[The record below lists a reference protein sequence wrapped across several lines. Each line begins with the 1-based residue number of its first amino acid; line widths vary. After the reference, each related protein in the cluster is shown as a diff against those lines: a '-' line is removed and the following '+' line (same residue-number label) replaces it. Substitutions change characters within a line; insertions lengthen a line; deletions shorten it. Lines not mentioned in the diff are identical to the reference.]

1 MLPEE
6 RKALRRMRLES
17 LLLAEISSLVAYEVK
32 DPRCE
37 GVVVTE
43 VRLCKDLSSAVV
55 LIRAR
60 HEKEDVTEEALVALT
75 RATSFIRRELGAR
88 LCLRR
93 VPNLKF
99 IPDRGLVDSIRV
111 GELLF
116 QLRAEGK
123 LGANHSKNGDEP
135 E

>member
-6 RKALRRMRLES
+6 RKARRKLRLES
-17 LLLAEISSLVAYEVK
+17 LLLAEISSLLTYEVK
-32 DPRCE
+32 DPKCE

-43 VRLCKDLSSAVV
+43 VRLGKDFSSAVV
-55 LIRAR
+55 LVRAR
-60 HEKEDVTEEALVALT
+60 HEKEDVTDEALVALT

-93 VPNLKF
+93 VPSLKF

-111 GELLF
+111 GELIYK
-116 QLRAEGK
+116 LRAEGK
-123 LGANHSKNGDEP
+123 LGTNDSENEDGFE
-135 E
+135 